1 MPRIPDNIIEDILSK
16 TDIVELIS
24 CFFPLKR
31 AGRNFRAVCP
41 FHAEK
46 TPSFMVSADKQ
57 IYHCF
62 GCGAG
67 GNAIGFL
74 MQYERIS
81 FLEAVE
87 SLAVRLNISLPKD
100 NKNEDF
106 SSINAKLY
114 KINEL
119 AINFFQENL
128 LKTKEGDKALEYLN
142 KRNITLDTIRKF
154 RIGYTGQAWDSLL
167 NYLTNKK
174 VPLKLI
180 ESAGLI
186 ITKEKGGY
194 YDRFRNRLIIPIFD
208 IKDRP
213 IGFGA
218 RVLDNSLPKYIN
230 SPETPIY
237 TKGEHL
243 YGLPLAKNAIRT
255 KDQVVIVEGY
265 MDFLACFTSG
275 FENIVA
281 SLGTALNENQIRLLK
296 RFTNN
301 VVMIFDPDS
310 AGEIAGLR
318 SLDLFIEEDILV
330 KAVILTD
337 GLDPD
342 NFIKKFGLSVFQEK
356 VDNALDIYDF
366 KLSMMQKYYNSKKID
381 SKAKIASGML
391 STIAKIKNEII
402 KSEYIKKLTYDLS
415 VSEESLKAELSKLKN
430 EPLNKFESG
439 PVQGAAYQIDPK
451 ELLLIKLF
459 LQDSDFILN
468 KIDFL
473 DPGYFKNKH
482 TCEIFKKIYEYGK
495 SGKTIS
501 VSSLLNAF
509 DDEITNSLICSIASK
524 DEQTIDKELIFHDC
538 INRIKLEI
546 KKNRTLE
553 LQEEIKVAERNNDTE
568 KLEIL
573 ISEFYS
579 LTKKGEK

>member
-24 CFFPLKR
+24 GFFPLKR

-186 ITKEKGGY
+186 IKKEKGGY

-281 SLGTALNENQIRLLK
+281 SLGTALTENQIRLLK

>member
-24 CFFPLKR
+24 GFFPLKR

-281 SLGTALNENQIRLLK
+281 SLGTALTENQIRLLK